1 MDNSHFKEIKVM
13 KKTNVITP
21 MWHNCQSILKSGD
34 LELADNKLM
43 EFVWKLSDYTM
54 EGFKDADVIE
64 GVKLETWKE
73 RVWFAIENAGL
84 LPELND

>member
-1 MDNSHFKEIKVM
+1 
-13 KKTNVITP
+13 

-84 LPELND
+84 LPE

>member
-1 MDNSHFKEIKVM
+1 MDNSRIEKIKVM

-43 EFVWKLSDYTM
+43 EFVWKLADYTM

-73 RVWFAIENAGL
+73 RVWFAIQNAGL
-84 LPELND
+84 LPE

>member
-1 MDNSHFKEIKVM
+1 M

-21 MWHNCQSILKSGD
+21 MWQNCQSILKSGD

-43 EFVWKLSDYTM
+43 EFVWKLADYTM

-64 GVKLETWKE
+64 GVKLEVWKE
-73 RVWFAIENAGL
+73 RCWYAIENAGL
-84 LPELND
+84 LPD